1 MGPAQ
6 LAERFNPLS
15 AYQAASRGLPTF
27 FRHYTQSVSE
37 MRAIHL
43 DRLGVE
49 PVESSL
55 ITRHSVRENFPERW
69 NSLTRPLRVAE
80 RAGRPVTEGLK
91 RSVLNNLDNYAK
103 AGQGIEARLSQ
114 VRATS
119 AVSRLGTS
127 SVISR
132 FATAGRALVTSPL
145 GLAVLAVAA
154 VAAIG
159 YGIYRLVQH
168 YAGKEEIQSLDPD
181 LPQVKKEEEAEAH
194 KPDVGELPV
203 PGEEPEVGPGRGF
216 LRYYTREGDP
226 SMIHDFFKQF
236 LSSLSLSC

>member
-37 MRAIHL
+37 MRGIRL
-43 DRLGVE
+43 DRIGVE
-49 PVESSL
+49 SVESRL
-55 ITRHSVRENFPERW
+55 ITNHSVRENFPERW
-69 NSLTRPLRVAE
+69 NSLTRSLRSAE

-103 AGQGIEARLSQ
+103 VGQNIEARLAQ

-119 AVSRLGTS
+119 AVSRLGSS

-132 FATAGRALVTSPL
+132 FATVGRALAASPL
-145 GLAVLAVAA
+145 GIAVLAVAA
-154 VAAIG
+154 VAAVG

-168 YAGKEEIQSLDPD
+168 LRGKEEITSLDPD
-181 LPQVKKEEEAEAH
+181 LPKQETEEGIKKELTPE
-194 KPDVGELPV
+194 DIPV
-203 PGEEPEVGPGRGF
+203 PGEAVSVGPSRGF

-226 SMIHDFFKQF
+226 TFIRDFFKNF
-236 LSSLSLSC
+236 LSSLSIVV